1 MSIWESQEDIKSSKN
16 NIVNSDIL
24 KSKYFGLATHYT
36 LEMMSSFDEKALNHS
51 LNLSKAKYFNYLD
64 ELDFVS
70 IKKMI
75 QNLIR
80 NDKFQ
85 NLIKDSQ
92 IVQEQALIYNEE
104 IKVLDLLLYKNDRF
118 IIVDYKTTTEVLY
131 SHKTQVEYYKKAV
144 SEIFNIK
151 NVDGYLVYLKED
163 SIEFFEV

>member
-1 MSIWESQEDIKSSKN
+1 MNLGN
-16 NIVNSDIL
+16 NKTYTLNSDIL

-36 LEMMSSFDEKALNHS
+36 LEMMSNFDEKALNHS

-70 IKKMI
+70 IKKII

-144 SEIFNIK
+144 SEIFNSK